1 MNLNELRKHPHLSV
15 SSINQYIE
23 CGLAYRFAKVDR
35 APPES
40 NPEALVFGS
49 TIHACLADYYACAG
63 QGIIMPV
70 DELTSAFEQKWQS
83 VTQKP
88 GQVSFKEGRGPEL
101 LLEQGKA
108 LLAVF
113 HQEVPKENCRVL
125 GIEQPFAFGLDGL
138 PIPIIGVFDLVIEDE
153 AGVVTIVDH
162 KTCAKAY
169 SDRDIDDSFQ
179 LTVYHM
185 AAKADG
191 HANRD
196 VLLRFDCLVKTKTPK
211 FIQYY
216 TTRSEADFMAARRKI
231 LAVWDGIQKGIFI
244 PNDASWRCKGCGFAS
259 RCKDWFAGKVE

>member
-1 MNLNELRKHPHLSV
+1 LPRWIRHK
-15 SSINQYIE
+15 
-23 CGLAYRFAKVDR
+23 
-35 APPES
+35 PES

-49 TIHACLADYYACAG
+49 TIHACLAEYYACAG
-63 QGIIMPV
+63 QGFIMPV
-70 DELTSAFEQKWQS
+70 DALMAAFEQRWQS
-83 VTQKP
+83 VAQKP
-88 GQVSFKEGRGPEL
+88 GQVSFKEGNSPEAML
-101 LLEQGKA
+101 AQGKA
-108 LLAVF
+108 LLAIF

-169 SDRDIDDSFQ
+169 SDREIDDSFQ

-191 HANRD
+191 HADGD
-196 VLLRFDCLVKTKTPK
+196 VLLRFDCLVKTKVPK

-216 TTRSEADFMAARRKI
+216 TTRAEADFMAARRKI
-231 LAVWDGIQKGIFI
+231 LAVWDGIQKGVFI
-244 PNDASWRCKGCGFAS
+244 PNDASWRYKGCGFAS
-259 RCKDWFAGKVE
+259 RCKDWFAGMVE

>member
-1 MNLNELRKHPHLSV
+1 LNK
-15 SSINQYIE
+15 
-23 CGLAYRFAKVDR
+23 
-35 APPES
+35 
-40 NPEALVFGS
+40 
-49 TIHACLADYYACAG
+49 
-63 QGIIMPV
+63 
-70 DELTSAFEQKWQS
+70 
-83 VTQKP
+83 
-88 GQVSFKEGRGPEL
+88 
-101 LLEQGKA
+101 GKA

-125 GIEQPFAFGLDGL
+125 GIEQPFAFGLEGL
-138 PIPIIGVFDLVIEDE
+138 PVPIIGVFDLVIEDE

-169 SDRDIDDSFQ
+169 SDREIDDSFQ

-216 TTRSEADFMAARRKI
+216 TT
-231 LAVWDGIQKGIFI
+231 KGGSRFH
-244 PNDASWRCKGCGFAS
+244 GCTAQNPGGLGWHPEG
-259 RCKDWFAGKVE
+259 RLYPQ